1 MILIIISKQSSI
13 IAKLQGENRKLQNTI
28 HQLRNQLL
36 EYRQFEID
44 IKEKMKGI
52 LETQKETNEILEERR
67 KSKKIVCPECG
78 IKIKIG
84 EWYNKEKMKIL
95 ILF

>member
-1 MILIIISKQSSI
+1 MSESKIIYKQSVVI
-13 IAKLQGENRKLQNTI
+13 VKLQVEIRKLQETI
-28 HQLRNQLL
+28 YHLRSRLLKHRQLK
-36 EYRQFEID
+36 ID
-44 IKEKMKGI
+44 IEEKVKGI

-84 EWYNKEKMKIL
+84 EWYNKEK
-95 ILF
+95 